1 MKKWSLFLAVYGALC
16 LLAACA
22 APNAPA
28 NTPADG
34 GDPLHGAQ
42 SGSKPAG
49 PEQVTETFR
58 LIDGGG
64 RGQTAVLAKA
74 DGGSGDVYTLDL
86 FSAADVSLEGAEESG
101 LPADWAPRAG
111 ALIEVAYDGMVLESY
126 PARFANVS
134 AVRVLQSGFDDRC
147 ALYLEVLED
156 LWEAGGS
163 LSQDGPAYIGADLSQ
178 TSLSESEQAAV
189 VWIFA
194 GRHGAE
200 GLEATYDELVAQG
213 YIRETDADG
222 AAFPHWEDGILF
234 TITEKE
240 TGSALTAPTLA
251 FDAQVWRSALGAY
264 FFSDCSS
271 TADPSGHWN
280 QYKVGAQAIS

>member
-1 MKKWSLFLAVYGALC
+1 MKKRFLFLALYGALC

-22 APNAPA
+22 APSA
-28 NTPADG
+28 PADG
-34 GDPLHGAQ
+34 GDSLHGAQ
-42 SGSKPAG
+42 SGGEPAEA
-49 PEQVTETFR
+49 EQITETFR

-74 DGGSGDVYTLDL
+74 GGGAGDVYTLDL
-86 FSAADVSLEGAEESG
+86 FSAADVSLEGVEENS
-101 LPADWAPRAG
+101 LTVDRAPRAG
-111 ALIEVAYDGMVLESY
+111 ALIEVTHDGMVLESY

-134 AVRVLQSGFDDRC
+134 AVRVLQGGFDDRC

-156 LWEAGGS
+156 LWEAGGA
-163 LSQDGPAYIGADLSQ
+163 LSQDSPAYIGADLSQ

-194 GRHGAE
+194 GLHGAE
-200 GLEATYDELVAQG
+200 GLEATYDELVEQG

-222 AAFPHWEDGILF
+222 AEFPHWEDGLLF

-251 FDAQVWRSALGAY
+251 FDAEVWRSALGAC

>member
-1 MKKWSLFLAVYGALC
+1 MKKRFLFLALYGALC

-22 APNAPA
+22 APSA
-28 NTPADG
+28 PADG
-34 GDPLHGAQ
+34 GE
-42 SGSKPAG
+42 PAEA
-49 PEQVTETFR
+49 EQVTETFR

-74 DGGSGDVYTLDL
+74 DGGAGDVYTLDI

-111 ALIEVAYDGMVLESY
+111 ALIEVTHDGMVLESY

-134 AVRVLQSGFDDRC
+134 AVRVLQGGFDDRC

-156 LWEAGGS
+156 LWEAGGA
-163 LSQDGPAYIGADLSQ
+163 LSQDSPAYIGADLSQ

-194 GRHGAE
+194 GLHGAE
-200 GLEATYDELVAQG
+200 GLEATYDELVEQG

-222 AAFPHWEDGILF
+222 AEFPHWEDGLLF

-251 FDAQVWRSALGAY
+251 FDAEVWRSALGAC

>member
-1 MKKWSLFLAVYGALC
+1 MKKRYLFPALFGALC

-22 APNAPA
+22 APSA
-28 NTPADG
+28 PADG
-34 GDPLHGAQ
+34 GDSLHGAQ
-42 SGSKPAG
+42 SGGEPAKA
-49 PEQVTETFR
+49 EQVTETFR

-74 DGGSGDVYTLDL
+74 DGGAGDVYTLDI
-86 FSAADVSLEGAEESG
+86 FSAADVSLEGAEESS
-101 LPADWAPRAG
+101 LTIDWAPLPG
-111 ALIEVAYDGMVLESY
+111 ALIEVTHDGMVLESY

-134 AVRVLQSGFDDRC
+134 AVRVLQDGFDDRC

-156 LWEAGGS
+156 LWEAGGN
-163 LSQDGPAYIGADLSQ
+163 LCQDSPAYIGADLSQ

-189 VWIFA
+189 VWIFS

-200 GLEATYDELVAQG
+200 GLEATYDELVEQG
-213 YIRETDADG
+213 YISKTDADG
-222 AAFPHWEDGILF
+222 AEFPHWKDGILF
-234 TITEKE
+234 TIAEKPANGLH
-240 TGSALTAPTLA
+240 TARTLT
-251 FDAQVWRSALGAY
+251 FDAQVWRSALGAC